1 MLAQNN
7 DEGKEN
13 ALYYISRTMVG
24 AEINYSSMEKICLA
38 LVFAVQKLRHY
49 LLSHQIMLISKAD
62 PLKYI
67 LSRHT
72 LSGRLA
78 KWAMLLAPFD
88 IKFMPQKAVKGQAI
102 ADFLA
107 AHPCPDNEELPDD
120 LPDEEVMLAEIKT
133 WQLYFDGAA
142 RSRGAGVGI
151 VFVTPSG

>member
-7 DEGKEN
+7 NEGKEN

-107 AHPCPDNEELPDD
+107 AHPCLDNEELPDD
-120 LPDEEVMLAEIKT
+120 LPDDEVMLAEIKT
-133 WQLYFDGAA
+133 
-142 RSRGAGVGI
+142 
-151 VFVTPSG
+151 